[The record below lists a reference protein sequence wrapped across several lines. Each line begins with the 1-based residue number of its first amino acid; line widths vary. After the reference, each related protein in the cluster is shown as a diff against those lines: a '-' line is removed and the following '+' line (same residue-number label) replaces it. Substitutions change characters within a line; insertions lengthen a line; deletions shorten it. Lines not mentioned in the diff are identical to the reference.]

1 MSNRNHLRKPAIALL
16 VGGIVLALNAL
27 FAAILQFSMEP
38 HSMFGGTGISR
49 EAAVLLSALVKFL
62 GIVSLILSGIVIFG
76 AVAMLK
82 QTSYGLSIVG
92 SICGIVG
99 GVLVG
104 LLGWLLVLPVSIW
117 AIVALRK
124 PESKRLF
131 DRSLSNA
138 EQQRL

>member
-16 VGGIVLALNAL
+16 AGGIVLALNAL

-49 EAAVLLSALVKFL
+49 ESAVLLSALVKFL

-82 QTSYGLSIVG
+82 QTSYSLSMIG

-117 AIVALRK
+117 AVVTLRK

-131 DRSLSNA
+131 DQTHSHA
-138 EQQRL
+138 E

>member
-49 EAAVLLSALVKFL
+49 ESAVLLSALVKFL